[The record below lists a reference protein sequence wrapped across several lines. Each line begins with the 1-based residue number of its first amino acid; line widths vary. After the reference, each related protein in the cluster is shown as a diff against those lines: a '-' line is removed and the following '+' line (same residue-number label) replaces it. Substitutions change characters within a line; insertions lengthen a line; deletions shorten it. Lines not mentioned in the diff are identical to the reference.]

1 MFMVKRLLCAGCAA
15 LVLTASLAGCG
26 NTAASSSGVSS
37 QVVTASAD
45 PAMAGWEKYT
55 ATWYDVFD
63 TVSTVIG
70 YAPSQE
76 EWDQQMDAL
85 HQDLM
90 EYHQLYDIYNHYDGV
105 TNLYDLNRTAAQGPV
120 TVDQRIMDL
129 LMESKEMYKTTNGQM
144 NVAFGAVLSI
154 WHDYREAGLDDPD
167 NAQLPPMEDLTAAS
181 EHCNIDDLVLD
192 EDACT
197 VYYADDQL
205 QLDVGSV
212 GKGYA
217 VEMVAQAAEARGL
230 SSAILSIGGNVR
242 TIGHKPDGTQWT
254 AGIQDPWA
262 SVELAGQVVNDAP
275 YIVSV
280 YLEDMA
286 LVTSGDYQRYYT
298 VDGVR
303 YNHIIDPDTLMPADH
318 FSAVAVMV
326 PDSGLGDCL
335 STGLFCLSLEDGQAL
350 VESLD
355 GVEAMWMLKDGSV
368 VYSSGF
374 GDSIKA
380 TLEGYEP

>member
-1 MFMVKRLLCAGCAA
+1 MVKRLLCAGCAA
-15 LVLTASLAGCG
+15 LVLAASLAGCG
-26 NTAASSSGVSS
+26 SSASTPASSSAAQAESAG
-37 QVVTASAD
+37 AD

-55 ATWYDVFD
+55 ASWFDVFD
-63 TVSTVIG
+63 TVTTVIG
-70 YAPSQE
+70 YASSEE
-76 EWDQQMDAL
+76 EWDRQMDAL
-85 HQDLM
+85 HQDLA
-90 EYHQLYDIYNHYDGV
+90 EYHQLYDIYNHYEGV
-105 TNLYDLNRTAAQGPV
+105 TNLYDLNRSAAQGPV
-120 TVDQRIMDL
+120 AVDQRIMDL
-129 LMESKEMYKTTNGQM
+129 LVESKEMYKTTSGKM

-154 WHDYREAGLDDPD
+154 WHDYREAGLNDPD
-167 NAQLPPMEDLTAAS
+167 SAQLPPMEQLGAAS
-181 EHCNIDDLVLD
+181 EHCSIDDLVLD
-192 EDACT
+192 EEAGT
-197 VYYADDQL
+197 VYFADDQL

-217 VEMVAQAAEARGL
+217 VEMVARAAEERGL
-230 SSAILSIGGNVR
+230 ASAILSVGGNVR
-242 TIGHKPDGTQWT
+242 TIGHKPDGSRWT

-262 SVELAGQVVNDAP
+262 SAELAGQVVNDAP
-275 YIVSV
+275 YLVSV
-280 YLEDMA
+280 YMEDMA
-286 LVTSGDYQRYYT
+286 LVTSGDYQRFYE
-298 VDGVR
+298 VDGKR

-318 FSAVAVMV
+318 FSAVAVLV

-374 GDSIKA
+374 GDSVKA

>member
-1 MFMVKRLLCAGCAA
+1 MVKRLLCAGCAA
-15 LVLTASLAGCG
+15 VLLAASLAGCG
-26 NTAASSSGVSS
+26 STASPSASASSAAS
-37 QVVTASAD
+37 ASAD

-55 ATWYDVFD
+55 ASWYDVFD
-63 TVSTVIG
+63 TVTTVIG
-70 YAPSQE
+70 YASSEE
-76 EWDQQMDAL
+76 EWDRQMDAL
-85 HQDLM
+85 HQDLA
-90 EYHQLYDIYNHYDGV
+90 EYHQLYDIYNYYEGV
-105 TNLYDLNRTAAQGPV
+105 TNLYDLNRSAAQGPV
-120 TVDQRIMDL
+120 AVDQRIMDL
-129 LMESKEMYKTTNGQM
+129 LVESKEMYKTTSGKM

-154 WHDYREAGLDDPD
+154 WHDYREAGLNDPD
-167 NAQLPPMEDLTAAS
+167 SAQLPPMEQLTAAS
-181 EHCNIDDLVLD
+181 EHCSIDDLVLD
-192 EDACT
+192 EEAGT
-197 VYYADDQL
+197 VYFADDQL

-217 VEMVAQAAEARGL
+217 VEMVARAAEERGL
-230 SSAILSIGGNVR
+230 ASAILSVGGNVR
-242 TIGHKPDGTQWT
+242 TIGHKPDGSRWT

-262 SVELAGQVVNDAP
+262 SAELAGQVVNDAP
-275 YIVSV
+275 YLVSV
-280 YLEDMA
+280 YMEDMA
-286 LVTSGDYQRYYT
+286 LVTSGDYQRFYE
-298 VDGVR
+298 VDGKR

-318 FSAVAVMV
+318 FSAVAVLV

-374 GDSIKA
+374 GDSVKA

>member
-1 MFMVKRLLCAGCAA
+1 MVKRLLCAGCAA
-15 LVLTASLAGCG
+15 VLLAASLAGCG
-26 NTAASSSGVSS
+26 STASPSASASSAAS
-37 QVVTASAD
+37 ASAD

-55 ATWYDVFD
+55 ASWYDVFD
-63 TVSTVIG
+63 TVTTVIG
-70 YAPSQE
+70 YASSEE
-76 EWDQQMDAL
+76 EWDRQMDAL
-85 HQDLM
+85 HQDLA
-90 EYHQLYDIYNHYDGV
+90 EYHQLYDIYNYYEGV
-105 TNLYDLNRTAAQGPV
+105 TNLYDLNRSAAQGPV
-120 TVDQRIMDL
+120 AVDQRIMDL
-129 LMESKEMYKTTNGQM
+129 LVESKEMYKTTSGKM

-154 WHDYREAGLDDPD
+154 WHDYREAGLNDPD
-167 NAQLPPMEDLTAAS
+167 SAQLPPMEQLTAAS
-181 EHCNIDDLVLD
+181 EHCSIDDLVLD
-192 EDACT
+192 EEAGT
-197 VYYADDQL
+197 VYFADDQL

-217 VEMVAQAAEARGL
+217 VEMVARAAEERGL
-230 SSAILSIGGNVR
+230 ASAILSVGGNVR
-242 TIGHKPDGTQWT
+242 TIGHKPDGSRWT

-262 SVELAGQVVNDAP
+262 SAELAGQVVNDAP
-275 YIVSV
+275 YLVSV
-280 YLEDMA
+280 YMKDMA
-286 LVTSGDYQRYYT
+286 LVTSGDYQRFYE
-298 VDGVR
+298 VDGKR

-318 FSAVAVMV
+318 FSAVAVLV

-374 GDSIKA
+374 GDSVKA